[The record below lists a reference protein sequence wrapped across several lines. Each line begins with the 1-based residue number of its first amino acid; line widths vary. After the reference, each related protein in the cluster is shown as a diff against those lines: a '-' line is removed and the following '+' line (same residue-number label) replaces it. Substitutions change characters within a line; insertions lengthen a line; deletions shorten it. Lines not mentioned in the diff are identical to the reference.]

1 MDAMGGAGGYAGE
14 EGGFLDGNTQSA
26 GKKKFDKSILPVTVK
41 QLQMAQE
48 GTGDTVEV
56 DGMTAGYHKLVGT
69 IESVEEHTTVIT
81 YMINDTTGTIKCMFY
96 VERDD
101 GAAGGMQ
108 KYANCRQDSFVRV
121 VGLCRS
127 PGADLNVLIYSM
139 QPVTDFN
146 EVTHHMLD
154 TIYCHNISVK
164 GALPGVGGSAVK
176 SAAAYNM
183 GMGNL
188 APRAPMT
195 PGLQQAQGGVS
206 SKEIRDAIVD
216 AIRKTAVGDHGT
228 TKQAVINYISA
239 AGLGFNMQDVAKTLT
254 LMHEDGAV
262 YGTIDED
269 HFMSTE

>member
-1 MDAMGGAGGYAGE
+1 MDA
-14 EGGFLDGNTQSA
+14 NTQSG

-48 GTGDTVEV
+48 GSGDAVEV
-56 DGMTAGYHKLVGT
+56 DGVSAGYHKLVGT
-69 IESVEEHTTVIT
+69 IESIEEHTTVIT

-101 GAAGGMQ
+101 GAVGGMQ

-127 PGADLNVLIYSM
+127 PGAELNVLIYSM

-154 TIYCHNISVK
+154 TIYCHNVAVK
-164 GALPGVGGSAVK
+164 GALPAVGGAAAK
-176 SAAAYNM
+176 SAGNYNM

-195 PGLQQAQGGVS
+195 PGVQQAQGGVAIDR
-206 SKEIRDAIVD
+206 EIRDAILE
-216 AIRKTAVGDHGT
+216 AIRKTANGDEGT
-228 TKQAVINYISA
+228 TRKNVMGYIQSS
-239 AGLGFNMQDVAKTLT
+239 GLNFNMQDVAKTLT

-262 YGTIDED
+262 YGTIDEE